1 MKNFILT
8 PNEKQIMDTL
18 WSYERPLTRGE
29 ILEFCTDKTWKKS
42 SIHILL
48 NQMLDKEAIRIAGFG
63 EYNKQVGRTY
73 EPTVAKDYYEAMD
86 LAHRCQKIRAES
98 SALPLMVST
107 LIDIDTINDED
118 IEELSKIVEAYKNKK

>member
-86 LAHRCQKIRAES
+86 LAHRYQKIGAES

-118 IEELSKIVEAYKNKK
+118 IEELSKIVEAYKNNK

>member
-73 EPTVAKDYYEAMD
+73 EPTVAKDYYEAMY
-86 LAHRCQKIRAES
+86 LAHRYQKIGAES

-118 IEELSKIVEAYKNKK
+118 IEELSKIVEAYKNNK

>member
-1 MKNFILT
+1 MKKFILT

-18 WSYERPLTRGE
+18 WEYERPLTRGE
-29 ILEFCTDKTWKKS
+29 ILEFCVDKTWKKS

-48 NQMLDKEAIRIAGFG
+48 NQMLEKEAIKIEGFG

-73 EPTVAKDYYEAMD
+73 GPTISKKDYEAMD
-86 LAHRCQKIRAES
+86 LTARYQKIGAGS
-98 SALPLMVST
+98 SALPLMVSK
-107 LIDIDTINDED
+107 LIDIDSINDED